1 MLDSSIHFGVYLF
14 FILQKAEQEK
24 LEKLA
29 RKVFKLYPFI
39 LYDFCT
45 IFDELLESI

>member
-1 MLDSSIHFGVYLF
+1 MLGVYLF
-14 FILQKAEQEK
+14 FIFQKAEQEK

-29 RKVFKLYPFI
+29 RKVCLKLYPFI